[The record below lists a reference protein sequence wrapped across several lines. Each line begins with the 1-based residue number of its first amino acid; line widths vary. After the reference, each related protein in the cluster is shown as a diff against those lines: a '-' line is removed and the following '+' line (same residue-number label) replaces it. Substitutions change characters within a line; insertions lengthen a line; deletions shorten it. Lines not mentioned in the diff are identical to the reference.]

1 MSVFLCPSLCC
12 FHGHH
17 SLHHFVNSL
26 WEIRRELIRSLRAF
40 SHPHLCGMPSEIH
53 LKAKAF
59 GYWLLKMV
67 WCSSSLYELSYGDE
81 SSKFKRSHNGLQ
93 CLLWKGL
100 LKVRIGVIAKG
111 KILGSTF
118 INLLWPTSHFFN
130 ESSKSNEIY
139 FYLPQQTLSVW
150 LLRISLPFIFIVIVY
165 GEKYT
170 FTVIYLKHSYYGR
183 IGNSKLPLL
192 VFYSVLFYSILYSI
206 LFCSILF
213 I

>member
-1 MSVFLCPSLCC
+1 
-12 FHGHH
+12 
-17 SLHHFVNSL
+17 
-26 WEIRRELIRSLRAF
+26 
-40 SHPHLCGMPSEIH
+40 
-53 LKAKAF
+53 
-59 GYWLLKMV
+59 MV

-81 SSKFKRSHNGLQ
+81 SSTFKLSHNVLQ
-93 CLLWKGL
+93 CLLWKVL

-118 INLLWPTSHFFN
+118 INLLWPTSHIFN

-139 FYLPQQTLSVW
+139 FYLPQQLSQFGC
-150 LLRISLPFIFIVIVY
+150 LELSLPFIFIVIVY

-192 VFYSVLFYSILYSI
+192 VFYSVLFYLIFYSI
-206 LFCSILF
+206 LFYYILF
-213 I
+213 KNVLLD